1 MFLQFGDFVVVG
13 LLFRLSDSSNQ
24 ASFHL
29 CQVHVSIIFHH
40 IPTVSTY
47 FCQFSHAFPPIFTGF
62 DLLLADSTSSDQFST
77 NFQRLQ
83 QFSTNFHLSYPYY
96 IPSQRIKPVPTIFF
110 TGLNQFQPLS
120 TNILRFGFLP
130 AQFEP
135 VSIIF
140 HITPSIATCSVQSS
154 SFSTT
159 LHQLRTCFNLF
170 KLFFHYF
177 RLVSIVCFHLA

>member
-1 MFLQFGDFVVVG
+1 MVG

-47 FCQFSHAFPPIFTGF
+47 LCQFSHAFPPTFTGF

-120 TNILRFGFLP
+120 TNILL
-130 AQFEP
+130 FEP